1 MMIYY
6 KILMM
11 MKEKKIKEWKEVKKY
26 LKKIEEVKDEEG
38 TEQEVSI
45 TLLRVIDTKYY
56 STQ

>member
-38 TEQEVSI
+38 TEEEVSI

-56 STQ
+56 ST